1 MKTQDE
7 CVFIGKY
14 EGTFICKIE
23 GRLTQK
29 SLWNANTAV
38 QKCMDDSTVSTALL
52 DITQCS
58 YMDST
63 ILGILARWAIAFV
76 KNHETAPFLIGLEDS
91 PLESIFQRMN
101 LSTLFYMVEGQAG
114 SIKDAPLSKLLLS
127 EQYSTKEYAEYLLSA
142 HETLAELSDDNAK
155 EFASVIQYLK
165 ADLSSQDG

>member
-38 QKCMDDSTVSTALL
+38 QKCMDDSGVTTALL

-63 ILGILARWAIAFV
+63 ILGILARWAIAFGRD
-76 KNHETAPFLIGLEDS
+76 HESPPFLIGLEDG

-101 LSTLFYMVEGQAG
+101 LSTLFHMVEGQAG
-114 SIKDAPLSKLLLS
+114 AIKDTPMSKLLLS
-127 EQYSTKEYAEYLLSA
+127 EQYSTKEYAEYLLTA

-155 EFASVIQYLK
+155 EFATVIQYLK
-165 ADLSSQDG
+165 ADLSSHDG